1 MLPNA
6 NPAASG
12 GKMTPEIMMLS
23 MQESTLNYTQGMY
36 EKLDNILTFL
46 KVDDKEDDLRYQ
58 KEQNAKIEEGRETK
72 RNAGAGLRGAATAVK
87 DKALEIG
94 KGVSLG
100 GVLSTLLGGALLA
113 AFFAPDKFDKM
124 VGQIKELS
132 STVLDSNFFKG
143 VAETAWGI
151 IKKNLELDNLFVT
164 AIFGWRAG
172 AIYSAF
178 EYMGEKLVESMGLK
192 VVKGDDTG
200 TGEVQLGQKIENF
213 IAENLPLAFGA
224 AGLFAALFPGKFF
237 RGIGWLVTG
246 VGGFI
251 AKRIGLVFGFGAAKE
266 LTEAAAETAAEGLID
281 KKDKSALDKAARK
294 TKTNIR
300 ASIGR
305 LMRVGARALGI
316 VGGLYAAFELITPL
330 IEDYN
335 KKFGTVEGLEKVKT
349 TSEDLFIKLLPKD
362 VDEETKTEFLE
373 RIRTSDLTD
382 EDVRKEIIE
391 EFNIDPKK
399 TFTDDPDSGQNFDRL
414 SRQYGQLNKKI
425 KDIKDKEYD
434 GLQKSLESEQ
444 NKLFVVNDK
453 LKTAPK
459 AQYDDFRKDKIELE
473 QKIETIKFR
482 MKKTGIPIPPHP
494 VDRDID
500 LEDPTFLPN
509 LPNNSLI
516 GLGTDDTSLSGGSG
530 NDTLLPT
537 SSSSTPTVGVTPIKP
552 SHANID
558 LMSAEIKVGSMAA
571 QSSSMQPVVID
582 SSSSPSFVN
591 NSQTMVNASRTSIY
605 ESMRETFS
613 LESAAGRRF
622 SAFT

>member
-72 RNAGAGLRGAATAVK
+72 RNAGSGLRGAATAVK

-94 KGVSLG
+94 KGMSLG
-100 GVLSTLLGGALLA
+100 KVLSTLLGGALLA
-113 AFFAPDKFDKM
+113 AIFAPDKFDKM

-200 TGEVQLGQKIENF
+200 TGDVRLGQKIENF

-251 AKRIGLVFGFGAAKE
+251 AKRIGFVFGFGAAKE
-266 LTEAAAETAAEGLID
+266 LTEAAAEGLID

-300 ASIGR
+300 ASISR

-349 TSEDLFIKLLPKD
+349 RSEDLFMKLLPED
-362 VDEETKTEFLE
+362 VDETKKTEFLE

-382 EDVRKEIIE
+382 EDVRKEIIK
-391 EFNIDPKK
+391 EFKIDPRK
-399 TFTDDPDSGQNFDRL
+399 TFAGGRDSGQNFDL
-414 SRQYGQLNKKI
+414 LALQYGEMNERLKEYKKPDIESLSLGELSDLKYDYDKKI
-425 KDIKDKEYD
+425 KDIDVTLNVKGGGKVA
-434 GLQKSLESEQ
+434 GRVRKQLENEKQ
-444 NKLFVVNDK
+444 
-453 LKTAPK
+453 
-459 AQYDDFRKDKIELE
+459 ELE
-473 QKIETIKFR
+473 QQNQIIQKEIDERTVDENIRRLKLLEDVDDAPSTADI
-482 MKKTGIPIPPHP
+482 MLYKGGGDEELGGSQGSDTLGTTLSKPPH
-494 VDRDID
+494 
-500 LEDPTFLPN
+500 
-509 LPNNSLI
+509 
-516 GLGTDDTSLSGGSG
+516 
-530 NDTLLPT
+530 
-537 SSSSTPTVGVTPIKP
+537 
-552 SHANID
+552 AYID

-582 SSSSPSFVN
+582 GSSNPSFVN

-613 LESAAGRRF
+613 LESVAGRRF
-622 SAFT
+622 SAFA